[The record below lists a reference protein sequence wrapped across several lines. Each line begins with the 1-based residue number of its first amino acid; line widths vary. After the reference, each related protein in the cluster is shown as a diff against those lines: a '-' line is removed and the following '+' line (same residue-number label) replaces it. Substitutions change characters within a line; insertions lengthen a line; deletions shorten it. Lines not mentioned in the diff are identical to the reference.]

1 MPLAPALPRAVPALS
16 APPPAAVAPSAS
28 TSGRRPEI
36 DALRGL
42 MLVLMVCTHL
52 PTRFALPLGQ
62 PFGFVS
68 AAEGFVLLSAYMAG
82 MVYTRRALAEGLAAM
97 RRAFFRRALVIYACQ
112 SALLVFLFTV
122 VALIGLAKDEPAV
135 ENLIGF
141 FLRDPWAA
149 SAAGLALLYRPPL
162 LDILP
167 MYVLFMFASPFVLD
181 AALRRGWAVVVGA
194 SLALWFAAQF
204 GLGARVYD
212 LADRA
217 FGMPLPYAAMG
228 SFDTLAW
235 QFVWVLGL
243 WLGAA
248 SVTPGPDPMP
258 PLPRWLVGSAVAA
271 ALVGLVW
278 RHAVGQVPFGA
289 DTTLNLLFDKWQ
301 LGPLRLLDLLALLA
315 VVVRFGPGWARRLP
329 RLRVLETLGQASLSV
344 FCAHLVLV
352 LALLALLGEASP
364 RRPIWLDALV
374 FAGSF
379 VLLYAVALAVQA
391 IAKRAP
397 RGGAVIRATGAT
409 ARRSLAATAGSRRR
423 SCADCPA
430 RTAPTAASRPRRASP
445 CRHRRIRR
453 ARASRRGSRSAG
465 WLRRSAAAAPRDS
478 GSA

>member
-1 MPLAPALPRAVPALS
+1 MLLAPALPGAASTRVPQSPEVL
-16 APPPAAVAPSAS
+16 APGAP

-62 PFGFVS
+62 PFGLVS
-68 AAEGFVLLSAYMAG
+68 AAEGFVLLSAYMAA
-82 MVYTRRALAEGLAAM
+82 MVYTRRALADGLTAM

-141 FLRDPWAA
+141 FLRAPWSA

-167 MYVLFMFASPFVLD
+167 IYVLFMLASPFVLD

-204 GLGARVYD
+204 GLGAMVYD
-212 LADRA
+212 FADRA

-248 SVTPGPDPMP
+248 SVTPGPDPLP

-278 RHAVGQVPFGA
+278 RHAVGQSPFGA
-289 DTTLNLLFDKWQ
+289 DATLNLLFDKWQ
-301 LGPLRLLDLLALLA
+301 LGPLRLIDLLALLV
-315 VVVRFGPGWARRLP
+315 VVVRFGPRWARRLP

-352 LALLALLGEASP
+352 LALLALLGAPSP

-391 IAKRAP
+391 IAKRAA
-397 RGGAVIRATGAT
+397 RGGGVIRAT
-409 ARRSLAATAGSRRR
+409 ARRSLAATAGSRQR
-423 SCADCPA
+423 SCADGPV
-430 RTAPTAASRPRRASP
+430 RTAPTAAGRRCRASP
-445 CRHRRIRR
+445 SKHRRIRR
-453 ARASRRGSRSAG
+453 PRASRRGSRSAG
-465 WLRRSAAAAPRDS
+465 WLRRSGAAVPRDS